1 MSEKQKFESE
11 KQKVPNDQEK
21 KSRENTA
28 YQESK
33 GQEGDID
40 KDKGGFFSYS
50 RELWQK

>member
-1 MSEKQKFESE
+1 MSEKH
-11 KQKVPNDQEK
+11 KVPEDQEK

-28 YQESK
+28 YQKSK